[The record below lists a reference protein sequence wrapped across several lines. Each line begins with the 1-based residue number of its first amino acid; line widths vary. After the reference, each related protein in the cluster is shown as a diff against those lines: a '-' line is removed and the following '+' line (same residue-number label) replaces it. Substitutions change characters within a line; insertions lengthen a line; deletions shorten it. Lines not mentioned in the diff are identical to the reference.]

1 MGDCTATPSVMEMEE
16 DLFASVQQIMEAL
29 ELKNNLTDDAKKLLA
44 NLGSQLIDMS
54 GLDGGRDEDSEENDG
69 LIEIEHRLDEIQNKV
84 MNWED
89 DQSMIWDYGPEEA
102 HEYLKAVEEA
112 RKLTEILENK
122 STKTNSSTSDS
133 DLLMRAHDI
142 LEKAMSRLEE
152 EFRHLLVQNRLSF
165 KPDRMSFRS
174 TEDDTLDANSVISSG
189 DDSIEDV
196 VHRDSTGRA
205 SEDYTVELIH
215 QNVISDLKNIANV
228 MFDSNY
234 GSECSRVFVGVQRD
248 ALDDCLSILE
258 VEKLSIEDVLKME
271 WSTLNSKIGWWMR
284 AAKLFV
290 RFYLA
295 SEKLLTDQIFAD
307 LGPAGPA
314 CFVESSKPAVMQ
326 ILSFCM
332 AITIGPHQPEKL
344 IRILDMYEVL
354 DDLAPDIASLY
365 SDGAGSSV
373 GAECRDILK
382 RLGDCAR
389 ATFLEFENAVRCN
402 VSVNPF
408 AGGGVHPLTRYV
420 MNYVKTLTDYS
431 KTLDEVLKDQ
441 DSEDCV
447 STRPESSSPLSEDES
462 TSGGPSSSP
471 MAKNIQSLIS
481 ILEINL
487 DGKSSLYKDESLQ
500 HFFLM
505 NNVHYMAE
513 KVKHSGMR
521 MVLGD
526 EWIRKHNWKFQQHAM
541 TYERATWSSIL
552 GLLKD
557 EGIQNPGSNS
567 ISKSILKERL
577 RSFYLRFEEVYRS
590 QTGWSIRDGQLR
602 DDVRISMSLKV
613 IQAYRAFV
621 GRHVNHIN
629 EKHIKYTADDLED
642 RLLDLFEGSPKS
654 LHGGGY
660 KR

>member
-16 DLFASVQQIMEAL
+16 DIIASVQQIMEAL
-29 ELKNNLTDDAKKLLA
+29 ELKSNLTDDAKKLLA
-44 NLGSQLIDMS
+44 NLGSQLIDLS
-54 GLDGGRDEDSEENDG
+54 GLDGGRDEDPEENDG
-69 LIEIEHRLDEIQNKV
+69 LIEIEHRLDEIRNKV
-84 MNWED
+84 MNWEE

-122 STKTNSSTSDS
+122 STKSNRSTSDS
-133 DLLMRAHDI
+133 DLLMRAHDV
-142 LEKAMSRLEE
+142 LQKAMSRLEE
-152 EFRHLLVQNRLSF
+152 EFRHLLVKNRQSF
-165 KPDRMSFRS
+165 EPDRMSFRS
-174 TEDDTLDANSVISSG
+174 IEDDTLDANSVISSG

-205 SEDYTVELIH
+205 SENYAVEFIH
-215 QNVISDLKNIANV
+215 QNVISDLKNIANA

-234 GSECSRVFVGVQRD
+234 GSECSQVFVNVQKD

-258 VEKLSIEDVLKME
+258 VKLSIEDVLKME
-271 WSTLNSKIGWWMR
+271 WSVLNSKIRWWMH
-284 AAKLFV
+284 AVKLFV

-295 SEKLLTDQIFAD
+295 GEKLLTDQIFAD

-314 CFVESSKPAVMQ
+314 CFAESSKAAVLQ
-326 ILSFCM
+326 LLNFCE
-332 AITIGPHQPEKL
+332 AIAIGPHQPEKL

-354 DDLAPDIASLY
+354 EDLVPDIASLY
-365 SDGAGSSV
+365 SNGAGSSV
-373 GAECRDILK
+373 VAECRDILK

-408 AGGGVHPLTRYV
+408 TGGGVHPLTRYV

-441 DSEDCV
+441 DSEDSV
-447 STRPESSSPLSEDES
+447 SALPDSSSLLSEDES

-471 MAKNIQSLIS
+471 MARNFQSLIS

-505 NNVHYMAE
+505 NNVHYMAD
-513 KVKHSGMR
+513 KVKNSGMR

-541 TYERATWSSIL
+541 NYERATWSSIL

-577 RSFYLRFEEVYRS
+577 RSFYLGFEEVYRS

-621 GRHVNHIN
+621 GRHVNHIS

-654 LHGGGY
+654 LHGGY

>member
-1 MGDCTATPSVMEMEE
+1 MGDCTPTPSVMEMEE
-16 DLFASVQQIMEAL
+16 DIIASVQQIMEAL
-29 ELKNNLTDDAKKLLA
+29 ELKSNLTDDAKKLLA
-44 NLGSQLIDMS
+44 NLGSQLIDLS
-54 GLDGGRDEDSEENDG
+54 GLDGGRDEDPEENDG
-69 LIEIEHRLDEIQNKV
+69 LIEIEHRLDEIRNKV
-84 MNWED
+84 MNWEE

-112 RKLTEILENK
+112 RRLTEILENK
-122 STKTNSSTSDS
+122 STKSNRSTSDS
-133 DLLMRAHDI
+133 DLLMRAHDV
-142 LEKAMSRLEE
+142 LQKAMSRLEK
-152 EFRHLLVQNRLSF
+152 EFRHLLVKNRQSF
-165 KPDRMSFRS
+165 EPDRMSFHS
-174 TEDDTLDANSVISSG
+174 IEDDTLDANSVISSG

-196 VHRDSTGRA
+196 VLRDSTGRA
-205 SEDYTVELIH
+205 SEDYAVELIH
-215 QNVISDLKNIANV
+215 QNVISDLKNIANA

-234 GSECSRVFVGVQRD
+234 GSECSRVFVNVQKD

-258 VEKLSIEDVLKME
+258 VKSSIEDVLKME
-271 WSTLNSKIGWWMR
+271 WSVLNSKIRWWMH
-284 AAKLFV
+284 AVKLFV

-295 SEKLLTDQIFAD
+295 GEKLLTDQIFAD

-314 CFVESSKPAVMQ
+314 CFAESSKAAVLQ
-326 ILSFCM
+326 LLNFCE
-332 AITIGPHQPEKL
+332 AIAIGPHQPEKL

-354 DDLAPDIASLY
+354 EDLVPDVASLY
-365 SDGAGSSV
+365 SNGAGSSV
-373 GAECRDILK
+373 VAECRDILK

-408 AGGGVHPLTRYV
+408 TGGGVHPLTRYV

-441 DSEDCV
+441 DSEDSV
-447 STRPESSSPLSEDES
+447 SALPDSSSPLSEDES

-471 MAKNIQSLIS
+471 MARNFQSLIS

-505 NNVHYMAE
+505 NNVHYMAD
-513 KVKHSGMR
+513 KVKNSGMR

-526 EWIRKHNWKFQQHAM
+526 GWIRKHIWKFQQHAM
-541 TYERATWSSIL
+541 NYERATWSSIL

-577 RSFYLRFEEVYRS
+577 RSFYLGFEEVYRS

-621 GRHVNHIN
+621 GRHVNHIS

-654 LHGGGY
+654 LHGGY